1 MKQVIL
7 IAGPTAS
14 GKSALSI
21 ELAKKYNGV
30 VINAD
35 SMQVYKD
42 LRVIT
47 ARPSVDEENIVPH
60 RLYGVVDGA
69 NAFSAMDWSR
79 LAMDEVNAAWAEGQ
93 TPILVGG
100 TGMYFRTLLDGMAQ
114 IPDID
119 PDIRKAVRLEAEKFG
134 SEKLHLELTACD
146 PVTAERLA
154 PGDSQ
159 RVSRAIEVFR
169 SSGKPISQ
177 WQEDTKP
184 GPLDDLDKEGAVG
197 KYVLDWPREELYRR
211 CDLRFDL
218 MMEEGA
224 LDEVK
229 ALLGRGLDE
238 SLPVMKSLGVPSL
251 IEYLRGNIDFETS
264 KEDSKTQTRRFA
276 KRQMTWFRNQFTTW
290 ERINAQYLESEIEKI
305 FS

>member
-1 MKQVIL
+1 
-7 IAGPTAS
+7 
-14 GKSALSI
+14 
-21 ELAKKYNGV
+21 
-30 VINAD
+30 
-35 SMQVYKD
+35 
-42 LRVIT
+42 
-47 ARPSVDEENIVPH
+47 
-60 RLYGVVDGA
+60 
-69 NAFSAMDWSR
+69 
-79 LAMDEVNAAWAEGQ
+79 
-93 TPILVGG
+93 
-100 TGMYFRTLLDGMAQ
+100 MYFRTLLDGMAQ